1 MTISIRDPRNIPSC
15 KQSKSSLPPRLLFL
29 PPAFFL
35 DLYLSRSFLLSC
47 SRFDHRFPLF
57 LGQLRAGLLKRRSL
71 RNIRGSCFLV
81 RSSSRDNSFGCEGST
96 AESGS
101 DFFEAMSSES
111 KKSSSNGNEK
121 LLTSEEQQAKINEL
135 RRLIGTAALPE
146 KLSIYCSDASLARHL
161 RARNWNVKKATK
173 MLKDTLKWRSEN
185 KPEEIRWEDIAHEA
199 ETGKIYRSNYVDKHG
214 RTVLVMR
221 PSHQNSKSTKGQ
233 IKYLVYCMEN
243 AILNL
248 PSNQEQMVWLIDFQ
262 GFNMSHISVKVTKE
276 TAHVLQDQYP
286 ERLGVA
292 ILYNPP
298 KFFEPFF
305 SVVKPFLEPKT
316 YNKVKFVYSDDLNS
330 KKIMEDLFDM
340 DRLESAFGGNDA
352 NGFDIGKYA
361 ERMREDDKR
370 MPLAWTRGSIPLAT
384 QAAAIT
390 VSASLDSI
398 TLSDSDPSDNEK
410 AEDIMGGVESE
421 IVTPIDAVAST
432 NIGDNCS
439 TSVHS

>member
-1 MTISIRDPRNIPSC
+1 
-15 KQSKSSLPPRLLFL
+15 
-29 PPAFFL
+29 
-35 DLYLSRSFLLSC
+35 
-47 SRFDHRFPLF
+47 
-57 LGQLRAGLLKRRSL
+57 
-71 RNIRGSCFLV
+71 
-81 RSSSRDNSFGCEGST
+81 
-96 AESGS
+96 
-101 DFFEAMSSES
+101 MSSES

-121 LLTSEEQQAKINEL
+121 LLTTEEQQAKINEV

-173 MLKDTLKWRSEN
+173 MLKDTLKWRSGY
-185 KPEEIRWEDIAHEA
+185 KPEEIRWEDIAQEA

-248 PSNQEQMVWLIDFQ
+248 PSDQEQMVWLIDFQ
-262 GFNMSHISVKVTKE
+262 GFNLSHISVKVTKE

-316 YNKVKFVYSDDLNS
+316 YNKVKFVYADALNS

-340 DRLESAFGGNDA
+340 DQLESAFGGNDA
-352 NGFDIGKYA
+352 TGFDIGKYA

-370 MPLAWTRGSIPLAT
+370 MPSAWTRGNTLSTT
-384 QAAAIT
+384 QAAVVT

-398 TLSDSDPSDNEK
+398 TLSDSDPSDNKK
-410 AEDIMGGVESE
+410 AEDLMGGVKSE
-421 IVTPIDAVAST
+421 IVSPIDAAVST

-439 TSVHS
+439 ASVHS